1 MRERPLEWE
10 AWSPNERIRFAQANG
25 RIRIKVPGHDGWPRE
40 SGWSVLINQN
50 IDATVRHML
59 REIGWTEAG

>member
-10 AWSPNERIRFAQANG
+10 AWSVDQRVRFAQSNG
-25 RIRIKVPGHDGWPRE
+25 RIRIKVPGNDGWPRE
-40 SGWSVLINQN
+40 SSWSVLIEQN

-59 REIGWTEAG
+59 RDIGWPEAG